1 MKKQK
6 KPTKILL
13 IWVLAWVVSTA
24 VLSAGVNNLWDSL
37 LLTKIGLFINLAL
50 GVGMIIANKN
60 LFNYYDELQKKIH
73 FEAMALTLGL
83 TVVVGLVYEISF
95 DFGVISSE
103 PEFEYLV
110 FFICFSYMSSIVI
123 NSLRYKLKIELK
135 N

>member
-37 LLTKIGLFINLAL
+37 LLTKIGLFINLVL

-123 NSLRYKLKIELK
+123 NSLRYK
-135 N
+135 

>member
-1 MKKQK
+1 MKAQK

-13 IWVLAWVVSTA
+13 SWALAWIVSTA

-37 LLTKIGLFINLAL
+37 LLTKIGLLINLAL

-60 LFNYYDELQKKIH
+60 LFKYYDELQKKIH

-110 FFICFSYMSSIVI
+110 FFICFSYFASIVI
-123 NSLRYKLKIELK
+123 NSLRYK
-135 N
+135 